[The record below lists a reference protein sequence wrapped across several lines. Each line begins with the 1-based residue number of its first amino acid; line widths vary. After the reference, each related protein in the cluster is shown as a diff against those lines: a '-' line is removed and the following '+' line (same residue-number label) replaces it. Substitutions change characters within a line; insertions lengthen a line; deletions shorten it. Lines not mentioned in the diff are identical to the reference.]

1 MKTGKNI
8 FWAFGMAMA
17 IFAASR
23 VQAQFMPVVYD
34 RSYGKEIHYEQVCPD
49 FSNGDV
55 VAVGEN
61 GGHPMVIWLN
71 RLGESILSR
80 KFPAGDF
87 AKITNVFPLQDG
99 KVLLVGCRTVPPRDN
114 RGATGRAIVLT
125 SNGVVEQDVR
135 VGEPGSCIT
144 LGLSLIHI

>member
-114 RGATGRAIVLT
+114 RGATDAP
-125 SNGVVEQDVR
+125 S
-135 VGEPGSCIT
+135 S
-144 LGLSLIHI
+144 

>member
-49 FSNGDV
+49 LATATSLQSGRT
-55 VAVGEN
+55 AG
-61 GGHPMVIWLN
+61 
-71 RLGESILSR
+71 ILW
-80 KFPAGDF
+80 
-87 AKITNVFPLQDG
+87 
-99 KVLLVGCRTVPPRDN
+99 
-114 RGATGRAIVLT
+114 
-125 SNGVVEQDVR
+125 
-135 VGEPGSCIT
+135 
-144 LGLSLIHI
+144 

>member
-87 AKITNVFPLQDG
+87 AKITNVFPLAGRQSAAG
-99 KVLLVGCRTVPPRDN
+99 RAAARFRRATTGVPRD
-114 RGATGRAIVLT
+114 AP
-125 SNGVVEQDVR
+125 S
-135 VGEPGSCIT
+135 S
-144 LGLSLIHI
+144 

>member
-99 KVLLVGCRTVPPRDN
+99 KVLLVGCRTVPP
-114 RGATGRAIVLT
+114 
-125 SNGVVEQDVR
+125 
-135 VGEPGSCIT
+135 
-144 LGLSLIHI
+144 LSLIHI